1 MRTSTPNPA
10 AGSMTAAYAAIERGG
25 PLVPW
30 QFERRAPRPDDVA
43 VRVLYCGVC
52 HSDIHSIREWG
63 QSFPLVPGHEIV
75 GEVTAVGANVGGFA
89 VGDLVM
95 IGVIVDSCRSCEPC
109 RHGMEVYCRA
119 FPVQTFDGVDR
130 IDGTRT
136 RGGYSAQYV
145 ADQRFV
151 YHLPQ
156 GLDPAAAAPL
166 LCAGV
171 TTYSPLR
178 HWKVGPGMTVGVVG
192 IGGLGH
198 LGIKFARAMGA
209 HVVAFTT
216 SPKKVEAALALG
228 AHEAVLSTDAA
239 QMAAQAYRFDFILDT
254 VSTTYPMTPM
264 IAALKLDATL
274 CSLGIPS
281 SFDFAPLMLTMGRRR
296 LASSGAAGTADTHE
310 MLAFC
315 AEHGIVADIEL
326 IAMDE
331 INEAYRRLEQ
341 GDVYYR
347 FVIDMQTLSAGRDTA
362 PATSAP
368 TP

>member
-1 MRTSTPNPA
+1 MSTTTSGVT
-10 AGSMTAAYAAIERGG
+10 AGSMTPAYAALERGG

-30 QFERRAPRPDDVA
+30 QFERRALRPDDVA

-52 HSDIHSIREWG
+52 HSDIHSINHWG

-75 GEVTAVGANVGGFA
+75 GEVTAVGARVGGFA

-95 IGVIVDSCRSCEPC
+95 IGVIVDSCRTCEPC
-109 RHGMEVYCRA
+109 QHGMEVYCRE
-119 FPVQTFDGVDR
+119 FPTQTFDGVDR

-198 LGIKFARAMGA
+198 LAIKFARAMGA

-216 SPKKVEAALALG
+216 SPNKIEAALALG

-239 QMAAQAYRFDFILDT
+239 QMAAQAWRFDFILDT

-274 CSLGIPS
+274 CSLGIPDS
-281 SFDFAPLMLTMGRRR
+281 VDFSPIMLTMGRRR

-315 AEHGIVADIEL
+315 SEHGIVADIEL

-331 INEAYRRLEQ
+331 INDAYVRLEQ

-347 FVIDMQTLSAGRDTA
+347 FVIDMGKGQGLAGSR
-362 PATSAP
+362 
-368 TP
+368 

>member
-1 MRTSTPNPA
+1 MDKTAHSHPG
-10 AGSMTAAYAAIERGG
+10 GSMTSAYAAMTRGG

-30 QFERRAPRPDDVA
+30 QFERRAPRPDDV
-43 VRVLYCGVC
+43 VVKVLYCGVC
-52 HSDIHSIREWG
+52 HSDIHSINKWG

-75 GEVTAVGANVGGFA
+75 GEVTAVGNAVSAFA
-89 VGDLVM
+89 IGDQVM
-95 IGVIVDSCRSCEPC
+95 IGTIVDSCRVCEPC
-109 RHGMEVYCRA
+109 RHDMEVYCRE
-119 FPVQTFDGVDR
+119 FPTTTFDGVDR

-151 YHLPQ
+151 YPLPQ

-178 HWKVGPGMTVGVVG
+178 HWDVGPGMTVGVVG

-198 LGIKFARAMGA
+198 LAVKFARAMGA

-216 SPKKVEAALALG
+216 SPRKVEAALALG
-228 AHEAVLSTDAA
+228 AHEVVLSTDAE
-239 QMAAQAYRFDFILDT
+239 QMQAQAFRFDFILDT

-264 IAALKLDATL
+264 IQALKLDATL
-274 CSLGIPS
+274 CSLGIPD
-281 SFDFAPLMLTMGRRR
+281 SFDFAPMMLAMGRRR
-296 LASSGAAGTADTHE
+296 LASSGAAGTRDTHE

-315 AEHGIVADIEL
+315 REHHIVADVEV
-326 IAMDE
+326 IAMSQ
-331 INEAYRRLEQ
+331 INEALARLEK
-341 GDVYYR
+341 GDVHYR
-347 FVIDMQTLSAGRDTA
+347 FVIDMQATA
-362 PATSAP
+362 A
-368 TP
+368 

>member
-1 MRTSTPNPA
+1 MST
-10 AGSMTAAYAAIERGG
+10 TLAYAALDRGG

-30 QFERRAPRPDDVA
+30 QFERRAPRPDDIA
-43 VRVLYCGVC
+43 VKVLYCGVC
-52 HSDIHSIREWG
+52 HSDIHSVGKWG

-75 GEVTAVGANVGGFA
+75 GEVTALGANVGGFA
-89 VGDLVM
+89 IGDKVM
-95 IGVIVDSCRSCEPC
+95 IGVIVDSCRVCAPC
-109 RHGMEVYCRA
+109 RDGMEVYCRE
-119 FPVQTFDGVDR
+119 FPTTTFDGVDR
-130 IDGTRT
+130 VDGTRT

-151 YHLPQ
+151 YHLPE

-198 LGIKFARAMGA
+198 LAIKFARAMGA

-216 SPKKVEAALALG
+216 SAAKVDAALALG
-228 AHEAVLSTDAA
+228 AHEVVLSTDAE
-239 QMAAQAYRFDFILDT
+239 QMGAQAYRFDFILDT

-264 IAALKLDATL
+264 IQALKLDATL
-274 CSLGIPS
+274 CSLGIPD
-281 SFDFAPLMLTMGRRR
+281 SFDFLPLMLTMGRRR

-315 AEHGIVADIEL
+315 REHGIVADVEV
-326 IAMDE
+326 IAPAD
-331 INEAYRRLEQ
+331 INDAFARLEK
-341 GDVYYR
+341 GDVRYR
-347 FVIDMQTLSAGRDTA
+347 FVIDMARQGLMATETEDRSSTPASAG
-362 PATSAP
+362 
-368 TP
+368 

>member
-1 MRTSTPNPA
+1 MTTTTSGVT
-10 AGSMTAAYAAIERGG
+10 AGSMTPAYAALERGG

-30 QFERRAPRPDDVA
+30 QFERRALRPDDVA

-52 HSDIHSIREWG
+52 HSDIHSINHWG

-75 GEVTAVGANVGGFA
+75 GEVTAVGARVGGFA

-95 IGVIVDSCRSCEPC
+95 IGVIVDSCRTCEPC
-109 RHGMEVYCRA
+109 QHGMEVYCRE
-119 FPVQTFDGVDR
+119 FPTQTFDGVDR

-145 ADQRFV
+145 AGQRFV

-198 LGIKFARAMGA
+198 LAIKFARAMGA

-216 SPKKVEAALALG
+216 SPNKIGAALALG

-239 QMAAQAYRFDFILDT
+239 QMAAQAWRFDFILDT

-274 CSLGIPS
+274 CSLGIPD
-281 SFDFAPLMLTMGRRR
+281 SFDVAPIMLTMGRRR

-315 AEHGIVADIEL
+315 SEHGIVADIEL

-331 INEAYRRLEQ
+331 INDAYVRLEQ

-347 FVIDMQTLSAGRDTA
+347 FVIDMGKGQGLAGSR
-362 PATSAP
+362 
-368 TP
+368 

>member
-1 MRTSTPNPA
+1 MSEATTGRA
-10 AGSMTAAYAAIERGG
+10 AGSTTMAYAALERGG

-43 VRVLYCGVC
+43 VKVLFCGVC
-52 HSDIHSIREWG
+52 HSDIHSVGRWG

-75 GEVTAVGANVGGFA
+75 GEVTALGSAVSGFA

-95 IGVIVDSCRSCEPC
+95 IGVIVDSCRQCEPC
-109 RHGMEVYCRA
+109 QREMEVYCRE
-119 FPVQTFDGVDR
+119 FPTQTFDGVDR
-130 IDGTRT
+130 VDGSRT

-198 LGIKFARAMGA
+198 LALKFARAMGA

-216 SPKKVEAALALG
+216 SVRKAEAALALG
-228 AHEAVLSTDAA
+228 AHEVVLSTDAA
-239 QMAAQAYRFDFILDT
+239 QMQAQASRFDFILDT
-254 VSTTYPMTPM
+254 VSTSYPMTPM
-264 IAALKLDATL
+264 IQALKLDATL
-274 CSLGIPS
+274 CSLGIPD
-281 SFDFAPLMLTMGRRR
+281 SFDVAPVMLAMGRRR
-296 LASSGAAGTADTHE
+296 LASSGAGGTRDTHE

-315 AEHGIVADIEL
+315 REHGIVADVEV
-326 IAMDE
+326 IALSQ
-331 INEAYRRLEQ
+331 INDAFARLEK
-341 GDVYYR
+341 GDVHYR
-347 FVIDMQTLSAGRDTA
+347 FVIDMQKTA
-362 PATSAP
+362 A
-368 TP
+368 

>member
-1 MRTSTPNPA
+1 MQSTDTTTYA
-10 AGSMTAAYAAIERGG
+10 YAYAYAALEKGG

-30 QFERRAPRPDDVA
+30 QFQRRTPRPDDVA
-43 VRVLYCGVC
+43 VKVLYCGVC
-52 HSDIHSIREWG
+52 HTDIHSVHHWG

-75 GEVTAVGANVGGFA
+75 GAVTAVGSNVSNFK
-89 VGDLVM
+89 VGDMVM
-95 IGVIVDSCRSCEPC
+95 IGVIVDSCRVCQPC
-109 RHGMEVYCRA
+109 QDGMEVYCRE
-119 FPVQTFDGVDR
+119 FPTQTFDGVDR

-136 RGGYSAQYV
+136 RGGYSSQYV

-151 YHLPQ
+151 YHLPD

-171 TTYSPLR
+171 TTYSPLV
-178 HWKVGPGMTVGVVG
+178 HWKVGPGMMVGVVG

-198 LGIKFARAMGA
+198 LAVKFARAMGA

-216 SPKKVEAALALG
+216 SPAKQEAALALG

-239 QMAAQAYRFDFILDT
+239 QMQAQAYRFDFILDT

-274 CSLGIPS
+274 CSLGIPD
-281 SFDFAPLMLTMGRRR
+281 SFDFLPLMLTMGRRR
-296 LASSGAAGTADTHE
+296 LASSGAAGTADTHA

-315 AEHGIVADIEL
+315 AEHAIVADVEV
-326 IAMDE
+326 IAMDQ
-331 INEAYRRLEQ
+331 INDALARLQ
-341 GDVYYR
+341 KGDVRYR
-347 FVIDMQTLSAGRDTA
+347 FVIDMQKA
-362 PATSAP
+362 
-368 TP
+368 

>member
-1 MRTSTPNPA
+1 MQSIPQSNETPGN
-10 AGSMTAAYAAIERGG
+10 TIAYAAMARGG

-30 QFERRAPRPDDVA
+30 RFDRRAPRPDDV
-43 VRVLYCGVC
+43 VVQVLYCGVC
-52 HSDIHSIREWG
+52 HTDLHAVGHWG

-75 GEVTAVGANVGGFA
+75 GTVTAVGSDVTAFKA
-89 VGDLVM
+89 GDTVM
-95 IGVIVDSCRSCEPC
+95 IGVIVDACRVCQPC
-109 RHGMEVYCRA
+109 QDGMEVYCRE

-136 RGGYSAQYV
+136 RGGYASQYV

-151 YHLPQ
+151 YHLPA

-171 TTYSPLR
+171 TTYSPLV

-198 LGIKFARAMGA
+198 LAVKFARAMGA

-216 SPKKVEAALALG
+216 SPDKMEAALALG

-239 QMAAQAYRFDFILDT
+239 QMQAQAWRFDFILDT

-264 IAALKLDATL
+264 IQALKLDATL
-274 CSLGIPS
+274 CSLGIPDN
-281 SFDFAPLMLTMGRRR
+281 FDFSPVMLTMGRRR
-296 LASSGAAGTADTHE
+296 LASSGAAGTADTHA

-315 AEHGIVADIEL
+315 AAHHIVADVEV
-326 IAMDE
+326 IAMED
-331 INEAYRRLEQ
+331 INAAFARLAR
-341 GDVYYR
+341 GDVRYR
-347 FVIDMQTLSAGRDTA
+347 FVIDMQK
-362 PATSAP
+362 
-368 TP
+368 